1 MVISILISALWS
13 KFNKKKT
20 IIGERSNPIPPKGS
34 IILKGAKTG
43 SVTLWINCTTGL

>member
-1 MVISILISALWS
+1 METSILISALWS

-20 IIGERSNPIPPKGS
+20 IIGERSNPIPPKGN

-43 SVTLWINCTTGL
+43 SVTLWMNCTTGL